1 MAGADYC
8 SFGRQIGKRG
18 APCKAQIRLVQR
30 LDQAFDVIV
39 IVLSAIVV
47 MFGYL
52 NTNISKFLGYPKIL
66 DKMTFGERLKSQR
79 IKTGLTQSSIAK
91 AVGVKA
97 TTISN
102 YEKDVST
109 PNFQV
114 LESITKI
121 LGVSGDYLLFGTEG
135 TRTDKSKSEIT
146 QVAPDEG
153 GIPLIPIEAMA
164 GFGQGDVQALVHDC
178 EFYIIP
184 LFKGADFLITV
195 RGMSMYP
202 KYSSGDIIACKRVSM
217 TDIFFQWNKVYVLD
231 SEQGALIK
239 RVRKGSKEGLV
250 ELVSENPDYQSF
262 EIDLKKVRS
271 VALVMGVIRLE

>member
-1 MAGADYC
+1 MDKI
-8 SFGRQIGKRG
+8 S
-18 APCKAQIRLVQR
+18 
-30 LDQAFDVIV
+30 
-39 IVLSAIVV
+39 
-47 MFGYL
+47 
-52 NTNISKFLGYPKIL
+52 TNIKQRVLEYLDFKGIKRNDLFL
-66 DKMTFGERLKSQR
+66 
-79 IKTGLTQSSIAK
+79 KTGLAP
-91 AVGVKA
+91 
-97 TTISN
+97 SN
-102 YEKDVST
+102 FKGKS
-109 PNFQV
+109 
-114 LESITKI
+114 LESELGGDKVAKI
-121 LGVSGDYLLFGTEG
+121 LTYYEDLNPDWLMTGKGNMMRA
-135 TRTDKSKSEIT
+135 TREVQKVE
-146 QVAPDEG
+146 PDEG

-239 RVRKGSKEGLV
+239 RVRKGSKEGAV

-262 EIDLKKVRS
+262 EIDLGKVRS